1 MYNCNR
7 INRLV
12 RKIIILI
19 RNGNKLQK
27 GKSQNNYE
35 FTLMAYYQN
44 WKQYILPGEHSSFSF
59 RYYFAVVDAK
69 TNYP

>member
-1 MYNCNR
+1 MYNCNG
-7 INRLV
+7 INCLLQ
-12 RKIIILI
+12 KIITLI
-19 RNGNKLQK
+19 RNDNKLQK

-35 FTLMAYYQN
+35 FALMAYYQN
-44 WKQYILPGEHSSFSF
+44 YILAGEHSSFSF